1 MAISKSKALTSPKMT
16 PNNNNNNNGAAA
28 KNSLLLNNKKS
39 QLKLKPNSASPAHHH
54 LSPQYKAKLDKASK
68 ISAALTTSS
77 TATALANKNQ
87 YSVKKSSSESTN
99 TTTASNKQAFNKLDY
114 EPTTTTSS
122 PPPPPSYTNANLT
135 TSSTTTPPFSINN
148 VSSNFSTRLSHQPT
162 ANNPPNSGNCK
173 ANAPAKAKNVPL
185 KFPKQAFNCNNHNR
199 ILKTTCLT
207 NDNSLNKLAN
217 VTATNHNHSSTSNTF
232 STTNQMKKVNFLIP
246 EEEEEEEQEHQTSL
260 SNVKKQDNSF
270 SASDSSSSSS
280 QSSSSSSLDD
290 NNLDPKRKFQKL
302 KKQKPSQPVQA
313 PSIIKSLV
321 RSAALSHDKLLNKN
335 IVFNG
340 TYPID
345 MPLPSNRFKNYDPEA
360 NCGLNDE
367 MLYEA
372 YISSNDD
379 YDEEDD
385 DAEEGEEAEE
395 DEDFILYDEHNH
407 DLESVNSHYLHHRRH
422 KTLNSYGIIKAQTSS
437 NSTTTTTTSI
447 TNSQKAPQVWSMQ
460 ELINDPSIPLNYK
473 KMCNE
478 VEHSLQQFE
487 KYIDS
492 KNAGTSSTNLALVEG
507 PDKDMKMLM
516 GKQKTAKPVVKTF
529 NIDDPIDFKKYK

>member
-1 MAISKSKALTSPKMT
+1 MT
-16 PNNNNNNNGAAA
+16 PNNNNNGAAA
-28 KNSLLLNNKKS
+28 KNSLVLNNKKS

-99 TTTASNKQAFNKLDY
+99 KQAFNKLDY
-114 EPTTTTSS
+114 EPTTTTTSS

-217 VTATNHNHSSTSNTF
+217 VTATNHNHSSTSNNF

-246 EEEEEEEQEHQTSL
+246 EEEEEEQEQEHQTSL

-302 KKQKPSQPVQA
+302 KKQKPTQPVQA

-437 NSTTTTTTSI
+437 NSNSTTTTTTT